1 MKKTLLLTLS
11 LLFTFVSFPQRKKK
25 RVSDRKQNIIETVNE
40 LREPTDET
48 RTLKRKVAI
57 ARFSNETSYA
67 KGLFYDKNNDPMGKQ
82 AVDILSTKLASSG
95 KFILLER
102 QDYQLIKDELNIAEN
117 DAFQKIG
124 ADYLIIGSITEF
136 GRKNVGESKVFSRSK
151 TQIVE
156 AGISIRLIDVSTGQ
170 IIYSEES
177 KGQAETSN
185 KTTLGLGKR
194 TDYDSSLSDKAISA
208 AISQLVENI
217 INNCLDRPWK
227 SYFLSYDQDGIIIS
241 GGKSQGI
248 KLGDL
253 FDVFTKGRK
262 VKNPQTGMFIELP
275 GKRVGQITIDYSC
288 GESSENEFSIVSFT
302 EGNIDKNSLSKY
314 FIKQV
319 NK

>member
-1 MKKTLLLTLS
+1 MKKKILFILTLFLS
-11 LLFTFVSFPQRKKK
+11 FALFAQKKNK
-25 RVSDRKQNIIETVNE
+25 RVSDRKQNVIETINE
-40 LREPTDET
+40 VGTPTEDT

-102 QDYQLIKDELNIAEN
+102 QDYQLIKDELKIADN
-117 DAFQKIG
+117 DAFQEIG

-156 AGISIRLIDVSTGQ
+156 AGISIRLIDVSTGL
-170 IIYSEES
+170 IIYSEEA

-217 INNCLDRPWK
+217 INNCLNRPWK
-227 SYFLSYDQDGIIIS
+227 SYFLSYDQDGVIIS
-241 GGKSQGI
+241 GGESQGLR
-248 KLGDL
+248 LGDR
-253 FDVFTKGRK
+253 FDVFSKGRK
-262 VKNPQTGMFIELP
+262 
-275 GKRVGQITIDYSC
+275 
-288 GESSENEFSIVSFT
+288 
-302 EGNIDKNSLSKY
+302 
-314 FIKQV
+314 
-319 NK
+319 

>member
-11 LLFTFVSFPQRKKK
+11 LLFTFVSFSQRKKK
-25 RVSDRKQNIIETVNE
+25 QVSDRKQNIIETVNE
-40 LREPTDET
+40 INEPTDET
-48 RTLKRKVAI
+48 HTLKRKVAI

-102 QDYQLIKDELNIAEN
+102 QDYQLIKDELKIANNEG
-117 DAFQKIG
+117 FQEIG

-217 INNCLDRPWK
+217 INNCLNRPWK

-262 VKNPQTGMFIELP
+262 VKNPQTGMFIQLP
-275 GKRVGQITIDYSC
+275 GKRVGQITIDYSG

-319 NK
+319 DK